1 MSRMQYFGYA
11 RFKVLARLPYLTT
24 SYENLAA
31 ECSAVEMEDRS
42 MAWGEAGS
50 DVDACASE
58 LRNAI
63 VEAECQCNMDFD
75 TCLMRGLMQ
84 ALNNTCRGF
93 DVVRRMVTSMMNDTS
108 MRNMMGNDTYMSNM
122 MRNTSNTQ
130 GKHEIRMICL
140 YNAMFTFWFL

>member
-1 MSRMQYFGYA
+1 MKRVQYYGFA
-11 RFKVLARLPYLTT
+11 RFKVLARLPFMYSSFEDLV
-24 SYENLAA
+24 S

-42 MAWGEAGS
+42 LAWGEAGS

-63 VEAECQCNMDFD
+63 MEAECQCNMDFD

-93 DVVRRMVTSMMNDTS
+93 DVVRRMLKTMMNDTS
-108 MRNMMGNDTYMSNM
+108 MTDSSME
-122 MRNTSNTQ
+122 
-130 GKHEIRMICL
+130 GKHVCL
-140 YNAMFTFWFL
+140 LLILFCPSLSILNGMFD

>member
-1 MSRMQYFGYA
+1 MDRAWKS
-11 RFKVLARLPYLTT
+11 
-24 SYENLAA
+24 
-31 ECSAVEMEDRS
+31 VEMEDRS
-42 MAWGEAGS
+42 LAWGEAGS

-63 VEAECQCNMDFD
+63 VEAECQCYMDFD

-108 MRNMMGNDTYMSNM
+108 MRNMMGNDTYMRNMMGNDTYMSNM

-140 YNAMFTFWFL
+140 CNAIFTFWFL